1 MIDKSSFFA
10 TPNWVADEGPRGV
23 NIASYLLQRELGHRP
38 TTSGRRRD
46 DEKQALSSFI
56 SRRLPG
62 AYGEPVEL
70 DLDGADKIF
79 AAVWLNDNHVVLGT
93 KCNRMCVLAVD
104 TGRKVWIPLV
114 GADDDV
120 TPPLFESLIPGGGDS
135 PVDADE
141 ADLAA
146 QSEYPMLAT
155 VLERRRAAYT
165 RMHGTGVRCLA
176 INRAQTLLAVGVGK
190 PLGDIQIYSLPTFTP
205 AAILRGHRDMVF
217 SLIWVSDSL
226 LVSGARD
233 TTVRTWDLASSLAPP
248 PPPTPLST
256 RSSRRRSS
264 HSLFPLLPTIQP
276 TSTMREHR
284 QKVRDMQYSPASLSL
299 ATLSADGF
307 VKLWDAQQMRVGAAI
322 PLRYTEETCCL
333 AMADRDTSSVS
344 SSPLYAVGSA
354 YKVSVLDSRA
364 RETVLTFDSLDEGW
378 GVRSLLFEDAVISI
392 GGGKGRISFFDL
404 RMPAYISWE
413 SARSDNERYL
423 STGAGYL
430 ERDNV
435 IDETFEGGE
444 FRNAVY
450 VLSRRNG
457 RLFAAGGPL
466 QMSLRGSYAG
476 IW

>member
-1 MIDKSSFFA
+1 MVDKNVSLA
-10 TPNWVADEGPRGV
+10 LLTAWVAGQGRERGV
-23 NIASYLLQRELGHRP
+23 SLIQYLQRRETAHSPLRSDGH
-38 TTSGRRRD
+38 
-46 DEKQALSSFI
+46 KQALSSFI

-62 AYGEPVEL
+62 AYGDPTEF

-79 AAVWLNDNHVVLGT
+79 AAVWLNDNQVVLGT
-93 KCNRMCVLAVD
+93 KCNRMCVLTID

-114 GADDDV
+114 GANDDV
-120 TPPLFESLIPGGGDS
+120 APTYLDIPTPGGDALTNAQ
-135 PVDADE
+135 DADLV
-141 ADLAA
+141 D
-146 QSEYPMLAT
+146 QYPVLAT

-165 RMHGTGVRCLA
+165 RTHGTGVRCLA
-176 INRAQTLLAVGVGK
+176 INRAQTLLAVGAGK
-190 PLGDIQIYSLPTFTP
+190 PLGDIQIYSIPTFTP
-205 AAILRGHRDMVF
+205 TAILRGHQDMVF
-217 SLIWVSDSL
+217 SLIWVNDSL

-233 TTVRTWDLASSLAPP
+233 TTVRTWDLTRFASPP
-248 PPPTPLST
+248 SPRPPRHITD
-256 RSSRRRSS
+256 RRRSS
-264 HSLFPLLPTIQP
+264 DMFPPLPILTP
-276 TSTMREHR
+276 TSTKREHR
-284 QKVRDMQYSPASLSL
+284 EKVRDMQYSSATLSL

-307 VKLWDAQQMRVGAAI
+307 VKVWDAQQMRVGAAI

-333 AMADRDTSSVS
+333 AMADPEKASSVS
-344 SSPLYAVGSA
+344 STTPLYAVGSA

-378 GVRSLLFEDAVISI
+378 GVRSLLFEDSVISI
-392 GGGKGRISFFDL
+392 GGGKGRISFYDL
-404 RMPAYISWE
+404 RMPGYISWE
-413 SARSDNERYL
+413 SSLLSNHNERYL
-423 STGAGYL
+423 TTGAGYL